1 MELSNS
7 EYLGYFMQDIFWHVS
22 GGPCGLQFCF
32 KEGFDRGPKCGMSVR
47 KTHNLSPRFLIN
59 RYQEPPMLNLHRLV
73 MLDNTVVQDFN
84 GHEVNG
90 IHGLY
95 GKKRYDKALYLV
107 NKRQDITG
115 IHDINGNFSY
125 DDIFRKNH
133 ARL

>member
-32 KEGFDRGPKCGMSVR
+32 KEGFDRGPKFGMSVR

-73 MLDNTVVQDFN
+73 MLNNCAMKIKLLRSSRSKSDVTA
-84 GHEVNG
+84 GPS
-90 IHGLY
+90 IY
-95 GKKRYDKALYLV
+95 
-107 NKRQDITG
+107 
-115 IHDINGNFSY
+115 
-125 DDIFRKNH
+125 
-133 ARL
+133 